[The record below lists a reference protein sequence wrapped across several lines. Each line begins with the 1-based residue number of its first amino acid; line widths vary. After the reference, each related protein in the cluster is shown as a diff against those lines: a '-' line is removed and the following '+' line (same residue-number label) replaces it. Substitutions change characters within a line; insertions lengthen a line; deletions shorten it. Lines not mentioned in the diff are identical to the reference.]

1 VRSRIKHR
9 GPRFERG
16 AEIVLAIL
24 LVAAF
29 LSIQALIGG
38 TRLLCAFP
46 AYGLLAVAGVLA
58 PFLLRKAKP
67 APDQVCLWSA
77 VLFFGYVLLRA
88 VFSPVPYLARF
99 DIYSVLAG
107 LVVYFITSCLLT
119 SARARMWIL
128 ACLLIAA
135 MAHVLVG
142 AIQFRTGDNFMPI
155 PFLQRF
161 DYGRRASG
169 FYTSPNHLAG
179 LLEVVGIF
187 GLSITCWSRWPVWAK
202 LLTGYAAGI
211 CYVGVI
217 LTGSRGGY
225 LSAAASLVV
234 FGVFS
239 LDILRAA
246 GSTLLVRI
254 GGPALIAGV
263 LALTVFF
270 SLVHKSDFLTDRA
283 SKVIDNTDIRLDYWQ
298 AAIPQWKL
306 SPFIGTGSRTY
317 LYYGRKYRVERVQL
331 DAVYVHNDYLQLLS
345 EYGIAGVAAFFVFLT
360 AHLRRGWWNARRLG
374 RKRIVVSHNLA
385 SNTMALNLGALGA
398 VSAYVVHSV
407 FDFNLHIPANVLLL
421 AFVFGILAN
430 PGTTQGSL
438 ESSSAKNPILWPGLL
453 FALAA
458 ILGVQTWRLAPGE
471 YYTERARIAV
481 RDVRP
486 FEAISYALK
495 ACEYEKQNPAL
506 YYYLGR
512 AHILAG
518 DNQRDPEAA
527 ASCYG
532 AALTALARARELAPL
547 DETYMLELAFAYDA
561 LQRFPEAEWMY
572 YEARAFDPKSVST
585 QQYYE
590 AHLTR
595 WKTTG
600 SPQSMDAAPRGR

>member
-1 VRSRIKHR
+1 MD
-9 GPRFERG
+9 RG

-38 TRLLCAFP
+38 TRLLLAFP

-88 VFSPVPYLARF
+88 VLSPVPYLARF
-99 DIYSVLAG
+99 DIYSVLAA
-107 LVVYFITSCLLT
+107 LVVYFLTSCLLT

-128 ACLLIAA
+128 VCLLIAA

-142 AIQFRTGDNFMPI
+142 AIQFRNGDNFMPI

-169 FYTSPNHLAG
+169 FYISPNHLAG
-179 LLEVVGIF
+179 VLEVVGIF

-263 LALTVFF
+263 LALTVVF

-345 EYGIAGVAAFFVFLT
+345 EYGIAGVATFFVFLT
-360 AHLRRGWWNARRLG
+360 AHLRRGWLNARRLG

-385 SNTMALNLGALGA
+385 SNTMALNLGAVGA

-421 AFVFGILAN
+421 ALVFGILAN

-458 ILGVQTWRLAPGE
+458 ILGLQTWRLAPGE

-481 RDVRP
+481 RDFRP
-486 FEAISYALK
+486 FEATSYALK

-518 DNQRDPEAA
+518 DNERDPEAR
-527 ASCYG
+527 ASLYG
-532 AALTALARARELAPL
+532 AALTALAQARELAPL
-547 DETYMLELAFAYDA
+547 DETYMLELAFTYDA

-585 QQYYE
+585 QPYYE
-590 AHLTR
+590 AHLAK
-595 WKTTG
+595 WKASG
-600 SPQSMDAAPRGR
+600 LPQGMGAAPRGG